1 MRLLNALRAAAPNE
15 NYGLLVQIEAE
26 NAGFAADRLE
36 RVVREQA
43 GKRSSISFPEND
55 DDSLQEPVA

>member
-26 NAGFAADRLE
+26 NAGFSADRLE
-36 RVVREQA
+36 RVVREHQVI
-43 GKRSSISFPEND
+43 RI
-55 DDSLQEPVA
+55 